1 MMSKKSPQL
10 RFEGFTDDWEERKL
24 SDVANHRGGTAI
36 EKYFDKDGVYK
47 VISIGSYGLNSQYVD
62 QNIRAIS
69 NEITDG
75 RVVNSGE
82 LTMVLNDKTANGTII
97 GRTLLVE
104 KDNEYVIN
112 QRTEIISPKENF
124 DSNFAYTILNGP
136 FREKVKRIVQGG
148 TQIYVNYPAV
158 SNLNLELPKIEEQ
171 QKIGSFF
178 KELDDTIALHQRKL
192 DLLKEQKKGYLQ
204 KMFPKNGEKVPEL
217 RFAGFADDWEE
228 RKLSSMTNYKNGKS
242 HEDKQST
249 SGKLEL
255 INLNSIS
262 ISGGLKHSGKFIDE
276 ADDTL
281 QKDDLVM
288 ILSDV
293 GHGDLLGRVALIPED
308 DRFVLN
314 QRVALLRPNTTADP
328 QFLFSYINAHQYY
341 FKAQGAG
348 MSQLNISKGSVEN
361 FISFVPI
368 IEEQKK
374 IGSFFKQL
382 DDTIALHQRKL
393 DLLKEQ
399 KKGYLQ
405 KMFPKNGAK
414 VPELRFAGFADD
426 WEERKLSS
434 GLREYTDRVIVED
447 DKEYYQISVR
457 NNFGGIT
464 LRGSKMGNKIGRKR
478 QAKINLTKYPQ
489 TLIFTR
495 QTVEQGGIGWVD
507 KYCDGA
513 IVTENMPTISL
524 DTSVFS
530 KYFLTNLFQ
539 TRIFYKN
546 AILDNIEGGSAQIAI
561 HESKFL
567 SSTLLFPNLDEQ
579 EKIGQFFKQLDDTID
594 LHQRKLDLLKEQK
607 KGFLQKMFV

>member
-1 MMSKKSPQL
+1 MKTNSVPKI
-10 RFEGFTDDWEERKL
+10 RFKGFTDDWEQRKL

-178 KELDDTIALHQRKL
+178 KQLDNTIALHQRKCEQTKE
-192 DLLKEQKKGYLQ
+192 LKKFMLQ
-204 KMFPKNGEKVPEL
+204 KMFPKKGEKNPEI
-217 RFAGFADDWEE
+217 RFPGFTDDWE
-228 RKLSSMTNYKNGKS
+228 
-242 HEDKQST
+242 Q
-249 SGKLEL
+249 
-255 INLNSIS
+255 
-262 ISGGLKHSGKFIDE
+262 
-276 ADDTL
+276 
-281 QKDDLVM
+281 
-288 ILSDV
+288 
-293 GHGDLLGRVALIPED
+293 
-308 DRFVLN
+308 
-314 QRVALLRPNTTADP
+314 
-328 QFLFSYINAHQYY
+328 
-341 FKAQGAG
+341 
-348 MSQLNISKGSVEN
+348 
-361 FISFVPI
+361 
-368 IEEQKK
+368 
-374 IGSFFKQL
+374 
-382 DDTIALHQRKL
+382 
-393 DLLKEQ
+393 
-399 KKGYLQ
+399 
-405 KMFPKNGAK
+405 
-414 VPELRFAGFADD
+414 
-426 WEERKLSS
+426 RKLSS

-495 QTVEQGGIGWVD
+495 QTVEQGGIGWVE

-539 TRIFYKN
+539 TKIFYKN

-579 EKIGQFFKQLDDTID
+579 EKIGSFFKQIDETIT
-594 LHQRKLDLLKEQK
+594 LHQRKCEQLKELKKFMLQNMFPK
-607 KGFLQKMFV
+607 KG